1 MERGEEMATG
11 TWWQVGL
18 IVGNLWLIALL
29 LILVLR

>member
-1 MERGEEMATG
+1 MERGEMDRR

-18 IVGNLWLIALL
+18 IIGNLWLIALL